1 MHLYLC
7 LGYSKHSINTK
18 YDHSDNDIH
27 FIESLALSF
36 IVTKYKKYLK
46 R

>member
-18 YDHSDNDIH
+18 YDHGHNDIH
-27 FIESLALSF
+27 FIKGLALSF